1 MKNLIIILSLIFIL
15 FSACS
20 SSTEQS
26 MKSSNKYLKTGIW
39 RGVLKP
45 QGIEVP
51 FIFKVKKLGSK
62 YSFILINGEEQ
73 MVLDDITIR
82 DDSLHAQLFVF
93 DATIHAKIE
102 DENLHGVW
110 VKNDVKNYAIPF
122 NATFG
127 NNPRFSVESKIA
139 NASFDGKWEVDFI
152 KDHGV
157 EKAIGLFSQHEKKL
171 TGTFLT
177 ATGDYR
183 FLEGVVDGSKMKLS
197 SFDGVNAL
205 LFEAEMLNNGEIS
218 GELWNLM
225 DRHEKWTAKRNENF
239 ELVDTYAIT
248 FLKEGYDNFSI
259 KFPNTSGDLVELTN
273 EQYEDKVVVVQILG
287 TWCPNCIDE
296 TRFLVDWY
304 RKNKD
309 RKVEIIG
316 LAFEN
321 NVDVVYAASR
331 VNKWKKKLGMEYEV
345 LMAGIPSARAE
356 ALPMLNEIVTF
367 PTTIILDKQHKVR
380 QIQSGFF
387 GPGSGVYY
395 EKFIKDFNNLIDK
408 LVEE

>member
-273 EQYEDKVVVVQILG
+273 ERYEDKVVVVQILG

-296 TRFLVDWY
+296 TRFLVEWY